1 MKKKPTILCFIGLL
15 LGFTSIVCAQ
25 SENPTEEQPYYTAE
39 KMPEYPGG
47 MEALYKFMRNNLI
60 YPDTT
65 TEAAK
70 EGRVILRFFINTNG
84 EVKDITVLK
93 GLNKECDE
101 EAVRVMKLVPKWMPG
116 QQEGKNVAIY
126 STLPIS
132 FKRLNPV
139 LMVDGVVKPYA
150 LLKDSLLKKQE
161 DMASMT
167 ILKEETAK
175 TIYGELGKTGIILVV
190 MKPKPIIDN
199 VTHKELKP
207 GEIAYGVEVMP
218 QFPGGDDAL
227 LQFIRDNLRYPEKAA
242 EVGIDGRVT
251 MRFTILATGEL
262 TDIKVVRGLD
272 PLLDAEA
279 VRVIKIMPNWI
290 PGRQNGK
297 NVPVYITLP
306 IVYKLQF

>member
-1 MKKKPTILCFIGLL
+1 MMVRKTSFFLLVFILSTLFLA
-15 LGFTSIVCAQ
+15 AQ
-25 SENPTEEQPYYTAE
+25 DDSVQKEEPYFSAE

-47 MEALYKFMRNNLI
+47 MEALYKFLRNNLL

-65 TEAAK
+65 TEASK
-70 EGRVILRFFINTNG
+70 EGRVILRFVVSSIG

-101 EAVRVMKLVPKWMPG
+101 EAVRVMKLVPKWVPG
-116 QQEGKNVAIY
+116 QQEGKNVPVY

-132 FKRLNPV
+132 FKRLNPA
-139 LMVDGVVKPYA
+139 LLVDGEVKPYA
-150 LLKDSLLKKQE
+150 LLKDSLIKRPE

-175 TIYGELGKTGIILVV
+175 TIYGDLGKTGLISVV

-218 QFPGGDDAL
+218 QFPGGDDEL
-227 LQFIRDNLRYPEKAA
+227 LHFIRDNLKFPENAA
-242 EVGIDGRVT
+242 SAGIQGRVT
-251 MRFTILATGEL
+251 IRFTVTTSGEI
-262 TDIKVVRGLD
+262 TDIRVIRSLD
-272 PLLDAEA
+272 PACDAEA
-279 VRVIKIMPNWI
+279 VRVISIMPNWL

-297 NVPVYITLP
+297 NVPVYYTIP
-306 IVYKLQF
+306 IVFKMQ